1 MNVHRLK
8 KREQSVDPVKSL
20 SMNNATDGESRSDPE
35 PAVTITL
42 SERDRRAAARVLNA
56 LVGEAD
62 DRGQELTNLAG
73 ANVRAFGDQDREAL
87 VERARKAFV
96 NRARRSRHF
105 NGVMFGEAAWDM
117 LLALYVTEKSKA
129 RHTVTGLCDLSGLP
143 TTTALRWLD
152 FLENKEAL
160 VTRSPNPTD
169 KRVYRLALT
178 DKARDALDA
187 YFSGTDLEGM

>member
-8 KREQSVDPVKSL
+8 KREQSVDSAKSL
-20 SMNNATDGESRSDPE
+20 SMNNTTDGESRSDPE
-35 PAVTITL
+35 PTVTITL

-62 DRGQELTNLAG
+62 DRGRELTNLAG

-117 LLALYVTEKSKA
+117 LLALYVAEKSKA

-143 TTTALRWLD
+143 PTTALRWLD
-152 FLENKEAL
+152 FLENKEEL